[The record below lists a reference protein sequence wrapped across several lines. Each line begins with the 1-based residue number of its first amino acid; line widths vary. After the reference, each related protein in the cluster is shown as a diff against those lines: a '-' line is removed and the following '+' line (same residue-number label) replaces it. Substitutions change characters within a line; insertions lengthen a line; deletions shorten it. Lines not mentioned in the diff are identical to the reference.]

1 MGVQGWTRSS
11 CAPPPPPACAGLR
24 RLRRYA
30 RSFPMAQPR
39 TLACLGWSYWLRG
52 RRGAAHRAWTRAIG
66 EAERLAMPWELAN
79 AHHELGRHLAAGE
92 RSPLGLDRTEHLDR
106 ARSSFE
112 ALGCRTD
119 PLAPAG
125 DRRPADLNIGQGRTG
140 RWHGISAQPPRPQ

>member
-1 MGVQGWTRSS
+1 VDPVELRAT
-11 CAPPPPPACAGLR
+11 AAAGLR

-52 RRGAAHRAWTRAIG
+52 RRGAARRAWMRAIG
-66 EAERLAMPWELAN
+66 EAERLAMPRELAN
-79 AHHELGRHLAAGE
+79 AHRELGRHLAAGE

-119 PLAPAG
+119 PLAPSRGPTA
-125 DRRPADLNIGQGRTG
+125 RRPEHRSRSHGPMAWNFSPTPKAPIGQ
-140 RWHGISAQPPRPQ
+140 